1 MKPAGQPF
9 CSAGN
14 RRHAHGTHR
23 MDALPVQAFNQ
34 RRELR
39 CAQPK
44 HAVLDLR
51 STELTSLQTLGREDK
66 PASIPDQELH
76 PISAF

>member
-1 MKPAGQPF
+1 
-9 CSAGN
+9 
-14 RRHAHGTHR
+14 
-23 MDALPVQAFNQ
+23 MDALPVQAFDE

-39 CAQPK
+39 RAQPN

-51 STELTSLQTLGREDK
+51 PTELASLQTLGREDQ

-76 PISAF
+76 PVGAF